1 MINKASHL
9 MEIEEIDEEKRKG
22 DLLTIRI
29 LYAIETRTTTNPWI

>member
-9 MEIEEIDEEKRKG
+9 MEVEEIDEEKRKG
-22 DLLTIRI
+22 NLLTIWT